1 MVIFLVCGPKYFR
14 YFLRLLGPIKGLRH
28 RALALTRLSISGF
41 ENASAKLSM
50 SSPLQYWRIRIRS
63 SEDLSLKVFCS
74 WTEVC
79 KEIGNRVKHLINLD
93 QLVDMKLIPK
103 LSNMAHK
110 PSADTILKEKVG
122 GKYEKTMF
130 VLEVFGCQTKIK
142 P

>member
-1 MVIFLVCGPKYFR
+1 MLQQNLVCLPLYSTGGSESEAQR
-14 YFLRLLGPIKGLRH
+14 
-28 RALALTRLSISGF
+28 
-41 ENASAKLSM
+41 EN
-50 SSPLQYWRIRIRS
+50 
-63 SEDLSLKVFCS
+63 LSLKVVCS

-110 PSADTILKEKVG
+110 PSADIILKEKVG

-130 VLEVFGCQTKIK
+130 VLEVF
-142 P
+142 